1 MNSFL
6 LNKNVEYFLTDEGR
20 LEKGFRAPEP
30 LVSNSDDLPVGEL
43 VALLQR
49 AGAGGS
55 LHLLLE
61 VQGNVTQ
68 FFLKKRV
75 KRLGETK

>member
-30 LVSNSDDLPVGEL
+30 LVSNGDDLSVRKLVG
-43 VALLQR
+43 
-49 AGAGGS
+49 
-55 LHLLLE
+55 LLE
-61 VQGNVTQ
+61 
-68 FFLKKRV
+68 
-75 KRLGETK
+75 